1 MERTIRDRLA
11 EARPGDGILGE
22 EFGTEGDSTR
32 QWIIDPI
39 DGTANFLRGVPV
51 WGTLIALAVDGVPV
65 VGVASSPAMGRR
77 WWAARG
83 LGAWTTASA
92 GELGADASDATD
104 AASARVPGARRLRV
118 SGVER
123 LADASL
129 SFQSL
134 AQWRDAGY
142 LDRLLTLS
150 QQVWRDRAYG
160 DLWSYALLA
169 EGLIDITGEFDVKP
183 YDLAALVPIVEEA
196 GGRFT
201 VDHGRTGPVA
211 RQLARDQRAAA
222 RCRARRARRPR
233 RRGLTR
239 GVVHLHRAAAGRELR
254 RPARAGRRHRAPRV
268 RRLVPL
274 RPLPR
279 DGRHRSAAGSDGCLD
294 HPRGPRARH
303 PPHPARHARVV
314 GDVPASVDPR
324 DPGRAGRRD
333 VGRTRGAGA
342 RHRLVRRGA
351 RGVRHPVPAQA
362 VRPVRGAARDRHRPL
377 VHTRSASG
385 STSPAS
391 TTRCGMP
398 RRCRSP
404 CRTACP

>member
-1 MERTIRDRLA
+1 MTDDHAEDLDLALELADLADAVSLARFRAVDLDVQTKPDRTPVTEADLAVERTIRDRLA
-11 EARPGDGILGE
+11 ETRPGDGILGE

-92 GELGADASDATD
+92 GELGADSTDARD

-118 SGVER
+118 SSVER

-201 VDHGRTGPVA
+201 SIVGEPGPWHGSS
-211 RQLARDQRAAA
+211 LATN
-222 RCRARRARRPR
+222 
-233 RRGLTR
+233 GL
-239 GVVHLHRAAAGRELR
+239 LHDAVLDVLAD
-254 RPARAGRRHRAPRV
+254 RAGEA
-268 RRLVPL
+268 
-274 RPLPR
+274 
-279 DGRHRSAAGSDGCLD
+279 
-294 HPRGPRARH
+294 
-303 PPHPARHARVV
+303 
-314 GDVPASVDPR
+314 
-324 DPGRAGRRD
+324 
-333 VGRTRGAGA
+333 
-342 RHRLVRRGA
+342 
-351 RGVRHPVPAQA
+351 
-362 VRPVRGAARDRHRPL
+362 
-377 VHTRSASG
+377 
-385 STSPAS
+385 
-391 TTRCGMP
+391 
-398 RRCRSP
+398 
-404 CRTACP
+404 

>member
-1 MERTIRDRLA
+1 MTDDHAEDLDLALELADLADAVSLARFRAVDLDVQTKPDRTPVTEADLAVERTIRDRLA
-11 EARPGDGILGE
+11 ETRPGDGILGE

-92 GELGADASDATD
+92 GELGADSTDARD

-201 VDHGRTGPVA
+201 SITGEPGPWHGSS
-211 RQLARDQRAAA
+211 LATN
-222 RCRARRARRPR
+222 
-233 RRGLTR
+233 GL
-239 GVVHLHRAAAGRELR
+239 LHDA
-254 RPARAGRRHRAPRV
+254 V
-268 RRLVPL
+268 
-274 RPLPR
+274 
-279 DGRHRSAAGSDGCLD
+279 LD
-294 HPRGPRARH
+294 VLA
-303 PPHPARHARVV
+303 
-314 GDVPASVDPR
+314 D
-324 DPGRAGRRD
+324 
-333 VGRTRGAGA
+333 GAGEA
-342 RHRLVRRGA
+342 
-351 RGVRHPVPAQA
+351 
-362 VRPVRGAARDRHRPL
+362 
-377 VHTRSASG
+377 
-385 STSPAS
+385 
-391 TTRCGMP
+391 
-398 RRCRSP
+398 
-404 CRTACP
+404 